1 MGIIKELE
9 KLGGEVKENEILAPY
24 TTFKIGGPARY
35 FYSAKNEEDFI
46 KAVSVANSYNLSY
59 FVLAGGSNIL
69 ISDDGFDGV
78 VIKKK
83 NGVLPREFKIEG
95 GIIICD
101 ALVKLG
107 VLVGATAEA
116 GLTGL
121 EWAAGIPGTVGGA
134 IRGNAGA
141 YGKQMSDVIVDVK
154 SVCNFEKGH
163 INRLQKKDLGF
174 DYRTSVYKKSH
185 KKCIILSTKIQ
196 LKEGDKE
203 TIRKKIKDV
212 LNRRKTSSTP
222 QYPCA
227 GCIFKNPTVQ
237 DDKLLEQFKK
247 DKGITPVDNKIPAGY
262 LIDSLGLKGKKIGKA
277 EISDK
282 NANFILNIG
291 GATAEN
297 VIILISY
304 IKQQVRDNYGIQL
317 KEEVELIGF

>member
-9 KLGGEVKENEILAPY
+9 KLGGEVKENEVLAPY

-35 FYSAKNEEDFI
+35 FYNAKSEEDFI
-46 KAVSVANSYNLSY
+46 KSIDTANNYNLPY
-59 FVLAGGSNIL
+59 FVLGGGSNIL
-69 ISDDGFDGV
+69 ISDNGFKGL

-95 GIIICD
+95 DVIICD

-141 YGKQMSDVIVDVK
+141 YGSQISDVIVSVN
-154 SVCNFEKGH
+154 SVCDFRKKH
-163 INRLQKKDLGF
+163 IETLQKKDIDF
-174 DYRTSVYKKSH
+174 KYRSSIYKKKH
-185 KKCIILSTKIQ
+185 KKCIILSTKIK
-196 LKEGDKE
+196 LKEGDINE
-203 TIRKKIKDV
+203 IGKKIKSV
-212 LNRRKTSSTP
+212 LSRRNSATTP

-227 GCIFKNPTVQ
+227 GCIFKNPVVN
-237 DDKLLEQFKK
+237 DSKILEKFEK
-247 DKGITPVDNKIPAGY
+247 DSGIKTIDNVVPAGY
-262 LIDSLGLKGKKIGKA
+262 LIDRLGLKGKKIGKA

-282 NANFILNIG
+282 NANFILNVG
-291 GATAEN
+291 GCTAEN

-304 IKQQVRDNYGIQL
+304 IKQQIRDNYGVQL
-317 KEEVELIGF
+317 EEEVELIGF